1 MRTSNLNRVQRL
13 LEIGKEQ
20 NLDWILCTLPENIF
34 YFSGFRTM
42 FYTRFIGVLVA
53 TRDDV
58 APVLIASFIDAKLI
72 KDRIWSPHWFEKTVL
87 FGPSADCQFPTHW
100 DALKSFWD
108 GKIRL
113 GVDDLSYAFYAQL
126 VKFFPKIEVQSL
138 LNDILQI
145 RIIKEEGEID
155 QIRKAS
161 GMTEEVIAGVPGL
174 LQHEI
179 TEADLAAELNR
190 AGIRAGAEALF
201 YPTLVSCGEKM
212 LALHSPPLHRPIRNN
227 ELVRIAFALQVD
239 GYGSDVVRTFCR
251 GTPPVEILP
260 LRDAFFEAQEAIF
273 EMLRPGRRSVDLV
286 NKVGEIYRK
295 RSCEKYWARNVG
307 HGIALTIHEPPWI
320 AGNDETVMNENMV
333 VAIEPFLMVPPLG
346 AFAHCDVVRVTAQGC
361 ERLSPGLLRGL
372 TVV

>member
-1 MRTSNLNRVQRL
+1 MKTPNLNRVRRL
-13 LEIGKEQ
+13 VEIGKAQ

-53 TRDDV
+53 TRDEM

-126 VKFFPKIEVQSL
+126 VKFFSKIEVQSL